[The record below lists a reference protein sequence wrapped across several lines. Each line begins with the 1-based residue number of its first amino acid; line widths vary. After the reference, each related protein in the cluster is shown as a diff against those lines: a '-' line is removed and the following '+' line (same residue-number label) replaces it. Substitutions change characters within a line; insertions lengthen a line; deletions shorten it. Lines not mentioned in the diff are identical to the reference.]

1 MIHKEL
7 ETTGKKYVSLGP
19 TNLSALIINGLT
31 LHKFA
36 SKLKK
41 KKALRDMKLD
51 YIFVDEVSMMSEM
64 FYKFLLMLKRA
75 KPTLKFIIT
84 GDFNQLPV
92 VNDRIKDIDYENS
105 VAFYELCD
113 KQKVILTKCRRS
125 DQPVLFDE
133 VPDIKPKQFENE
145 YTDYHMSFTNKTRI
159 KVNDEMM
166 KKRKAVKRPKTG
178 KFINLAKM
186 PGDDNSQEVIL
197 TTGTP
202 IIAKMNDKKMGIVN
216 NQRFIITKIDND
228 VISIKNDNEVFT
240 IEASKVFQRFFR
252 VAFCTTIHC
261 SQGLSIDHPYTIH
274 EWNKLDQKLKYVAL
288 SRATKKDYINII
300 V

>member
-1 MIHKEL
+1 
-7 ETTGKKYVSLGP
+7 
-19 TNLSALIINGLT
+19 
-31 LHKFA
+31 
-36 SKLKK
+36 
-41 KKALRDMKLD
+41 MKLD

-105 VAFYELCD
+105 VALYELCD
-113 KQKVILTKCRRS
+113 KQKVIMTKCRRS
-125 DQPVLFDE
+125 DQPVLFEE

-228 VISIKNDNEVFT
+228 VVSIKNDNEVFT
-240 IEASKVFQRFFR
+240 IEASKVFQRLFR

-300 V
+300 I